1 MTATMG
7 GEALAYVLRGTI
19 LALVR
24 RDDVDLTSRQLGVFL
39 TVYLTAGPHTV
50 RGLAAELN
58 VSKPAI
64 TRALDRLGELSLVQ
78 RKVDPMD
85 RRSVLVQQTRAGDA
99 FLAGLPRSWR
109 QQARNISPR
118 RREHPRR
125 DTGYAR
131 RR

>member
-7 GEALAYVLRGTI
+7 DNALTQVLRQTI

-24 RDDVDLTSRQLGVFL
+24 RNEADLTSRQFGVFL
-39 TVYLTAGPHTV
+39 TVYLTSGPHTV

-64 TRALDRLGELSLVQ
+64 TRALDRLGELSLAR

-85 RRSVLVQQTRAGDA
+85 RRSVLVQQTQQGSA
-99 FLAGLPRSWR
+99 FLADLR
-109 QQARNISPR
+109 QVMAAADT
-118 RREHPRR
+118 EHR
-125 DTGYAR
+125 TAAS
-131 RR
+131 